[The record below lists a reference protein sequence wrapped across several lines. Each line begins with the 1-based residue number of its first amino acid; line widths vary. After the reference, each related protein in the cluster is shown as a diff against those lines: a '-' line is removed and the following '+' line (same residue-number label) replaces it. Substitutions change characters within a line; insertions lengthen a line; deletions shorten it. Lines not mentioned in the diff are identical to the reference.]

1 VNRMAAAGS
10 PATGVGGMYYMILF
24 AVSIILRLYRNNTSR
39 INNKRISKIVSSAVV
54 TVYLIVIISTLQA
67 FKIINIGETL
77 NHLFTTFNIL
87 F

>member
-1 VNRMAAAGS
+1 MAAAGS

-24 AVSIILRLYRNNTSR
+24 SVSIILRLYRNNISRNSERKSR
-39 INNKRISKIVSSAVV
+39 IVSFAVV
-54 TVYLIVIISTLQA
+54 TVYLIVLLSTLQA

-77 NHLFTTFNIL
+77 NYLSTTFSIL